1 MTDFPFL
8 DIFSSLLAVV
18 LVNSCISLD
27 SGLSGQAADKASLL
41 FDLLVWKAALTS
53 TCSKYMP
60 QLTKMQI

>member
-27 SGLSGQAADKASLL
+27 SGLPVQGANKSSLL
-41 FDLLVWKAALTS
+41 FDLLLWKAALT
-53 TCSKYMP
+53 
-60 QLTKMQI
+60 